1 MKDEIFFRDKLE
13 DEWEANEV
21 YAILSECDKDFEPP
35 LSERGSTVQKT
46 WEKKSGDG
54 VRNYFNEV
62 AKQHTLL
69 LKREKKIIA
78 FLSFRSMETSLDKGT
93 QRKTTE
99 NELPS
104 LTQCTA

>member
-69 LKREKKIIA
+69 LKRRK
-78 FLSFRSMETSLDKGT
+78 SLLFCHFVRWKNV
-93 QRKTTE
+93 R
-99 NELPS
+99 L
-104 LTQCTA
+104 

>member
-46 WEKKSGDG
+46 WEKKSGDS
-54 VRNYFNEV
+54 VRTVSYT
-62 AKQHTLL
+62 HLTLPTNS
-69 LKREKKIIA
+69 RV
-78 FLSFRSMETSLDKGT
+78 
-93 QRKTTE
+93 
-99 NELPS
+99 
-104 LTQCTA
+104 

>member
-62 AKQHTLL
+62 AKQHTLYDKIHRQRSGWNITS
-69 LKREKKIIA
+69 KRGA
-78 FLSFRSMETSLDKGT
+78 ETG
-93 QRKTTE
+93 
-99 NELPS
+99 
-104 LTQCTA
+104 

>member
-1 MKDEIFFRDKLE
+1 MTVQIGAEQMKDEIFFRDKLE

-69 LKREKKIIA
+69 LKRLLFCHFVRWKNVR
-78 FLSFRSMETSLDKGT
+78 L
-93 QRKTTE
+93 
-99 NELPS
+99 
-104 LTQCTA
+104 

>member
-62 AKQHTLL
+62 AKTAYTFIK
-69 LKREKKIIA
+69 KREENHC
-78 FLSFRSMETSLDKGT
+78 LSVISFDGRM
-93 QRKTTE
+93 
-99 NELPS
+99 
-104 LTQCTA
+104 

>member
-62 AKQHTLL
+62 AKQHMQFITIWMTINILYHAVMRISKNMCICL
-69 LKREKKIIA
+69 
-78 FLSFRSMETSLDKGT
+78 
-93 QRKTTE
+93 
-99 NELPS
+99 
-104 LTQCTA
+104 